1 MSKVKYEKVDQRT
14 HVLIRPNM
22 YIGAIEPDII
32 ETYIY
37 NEEQNIIEK
46 RPIQYIAGLYKIF
59 DEILVNAID
68 HIVRLKEL
76 EENDINQL
84 TSSNKKDRIHQT
96 KNIKININKENGEI
110 SIFNDGDGISIHK
123 DEKHNIYVP
132 EMLLGHLL
140 SSSNYDDSKE
150 RTIGGMNG
158 IGASAANIYSTKFIV
173 ETVDSHRELK
183 YIQEFSNNMANKTE
197 PKITKYTKYPYTK
210 ITFIPDYNRF
220 KLQNLSDDMYSL
232 MMKRAY
238 DVCALTPSTVKVY
251 LNDKELTIK
260 CFEKYCNLYLSK
272 YKCDQVRHYELVNDR
287 WELLIAEMD
296 NEIEIDN
303 DIDAKSDI
311 SSSSNK
317 SIKNVKPKK
326 DKEHK
331 SFEQIS
337 FVNGIWTLRG
347 GRHVEYIV
355 NNFVKKFIDYAKSKK
370 RKGIENVKPQY
381 IKDNLIVFIKCT
393 IPNPAFDSQSKEL
406 LTTPVAKFGSKC
418 EISDKFIDKLYKS
431 HILDKLLSLNNDD
444 NLKMLKKTD
453 GKKSNHIYGIP
464 KLDDANWAGTDKSHE
479 CILILT
485 EGLSAKT
492 MAIAG
497 LSEVGRDKYGVYP
510 LKGKILNVDGVSV
523 DKLTNNTEISDFKK
537 IMGLESGREYKTKE
551 DLKSLRYGKI
561 MIFTDMDSDGHH
573 IKGLIFNLLYRL
585 WPSLLKNFDFA
596 FTILTPIVKVK
607 KSKEI
612 ISFYNNNDYKKWYD
626 EHNNGKGWDIKY
638 YKGLGTSTS
647 SEAKEYFKNMNKVDY
662 KWTNEKC
669 FESIDLAFNKDK
681 ADNRKE
687 WLKSYDR
694 ELNIEYSKNGNNKI
708 SYDKFIN
715 EELIHFSVYNIERSI
730 PSICDGLK
738 ISTRK
743 ILFSC
748 FKKNLIKDIKV
759 AQLSGYVSE
768 QSAYHHGEVS
778 LQEAIVGM
786 AQNFVGSNNINL
798 LEPKGQFG
806 TRIASNDNA
815 SARYIYTQLSNITLK
830 IFNKLDN
837 CILDYKNDDGLLV
850 EPFYYLPVIPMVL
863 INGAKGIGTGYST
876 EIPCYNPLHIINALK
891 TILKNNDITSI
902 DSMEFVPYFQGF
914 TGDIIKDGT
923 GKYKSLG
930 KFKKLSSTKIEI
942 TELPIGIWTDSY
954 KEFLDNM
961 ITKKSKILKNYINHS
976 TETTVHFILEFYTG
990 IITDEFISNFIKDFK
1005 LSSNEKLKTSYMNLL
1020 NEKGVIQKYNNVND
1034 IIKEFYQIRL
1044 NGYIKRK
1051 EYILADLKEKIKYM
1065 NAKAKFILE
1074 LINETLI
1081 MKNIKKDKIIQDLE
1095 DKEYPKKDD
1104 TFDYLIMMPLIQQTL
1119 EKKEQLLKDVE
1130 DLEYEIEKLE
1140 ETTEKELWLED
1151 LDELERAYKQF
1162 IKVKS

>member
-14 HVLIRPNM
+14 HVLLRGSM
-22 YIGAIEPDII
+22 YIGSVEPDII

-37 NEEQNIIEK
+37 NSDNNIIEK
-46 RPIQYIAGLYKIF
+46 RPIEYIAGLYKIF

-68 HIVRLKEL
+68 HIVRLQEL
-76 EENDINQL
+76 EDNDIRQL
-84 TSSNKKDRIHQT
+84 TSINKKDKIHQT
-96 KNIKININKENGEI
+96 KNIKININKDNGEI
-110 SIFNDGDGISIHK
+110 SVYNDGDGISIHK

-183 YIQEFSNNMANKTE
+183 YIQEFSNNMSNKTE

-210 ITFIPDYNRF
+210 ITFTPDYKRF
-220 KLQNLSDDMYSL
+220 KLDNLSDDMYSL

-238 DVCALTPSTVKVY
+238 DVCALTPSNVKVY
-251 LNDKELTIK
+251 LNDNEITIK
-260 CFEKYCNLYLSK
+260 CFEKYCNLYLNK

-287 WELLIAEMD
+287 WEVLIAEMD
-296 NEIEIDN
+296 NDIEIEN
-303 DIDAKSDI
+303 DIDANSDT
-311 SSSSNK
+311 S
-317 SIKNVKPKK
+317 SIKNGKLKK
-326 DKEHK
+326 DREHK
-331 SFEQIS
+331 GFEQIS

-381 IKDNLIVFIKCT
+381 IKDNLIVFIKCV

-418 EISDKFIDKLYKS
+418 EISDKFVEKIYKS
-431 HILDKLLSLNNDD
+431 HILDRLLTLNNDD

-479 CILILT
+479 CVLILT

-497 LSEVGRDKYGVYP
+497 LSEVGRDRYGVYP

-537 IMGLESGREYKTKE
+537 IMGLESGREYKTKD

-573 IKGLIFNLLYRL
+573 IKELIFNLLYRL
-585 WPSLLKNFDFA
+585 WPSLLKHYDFA

-607 KSKEI
+607 KSKEV
-612 ISFYNNNDYKKWYD
+612 ISFYNNNDYKKWCE
-626 EHNNGKGWDIKY
+626 EHNNGKGWEIKY

-662 KWTNEKC
+662 KWTNDKC

-694 ELNIEYSKNGNNKI
+694 ELNIEYSKDGNNKI
-708 SYDKFIN
+708 SYYKFIN

-748 FKKNLIKDIKV
+748 FKKNLVKDIKV

-778 LQEAIVGM
+778 LQEAIIGM

-815 SARYIYTQLSNITLK
+815 SARYIYTQLSPITFK

-850 EPFYYLPVIPMVL
+850 EPYYYLPIIPMVL
-863 INGAKGIGTGYST
+863 VNGTKGIATGYST
-876 EIPCYNPLHIINALK
+876 EIPCFNPMTIINAIK
-891 TILKNNDITSI
+891 TILKKDDVSSI
-902 DSMEFVPYFQGF
+902 DSMEFIPYYQGF
-914 TGDIIKDGT
+914 TGDIIQDSN

-930 KFKKLSSTKIEI
+930 KFKKISSTKIEVN
-942 TELPIGIWTDSY
+942 ELPVGVWTDTY

-976 TETTVHFILEFYTG
+976 TETKVHFVLEFYTG
-990 IITDEFISNFIKDFK
+990 ILTDDFIDKFMKDFK
-1005 LSSNEKLKTSYMNLL
+1005 LTSNEKLKTTYMNLL
-1020 NEKGVIQKYNNVND
+1020 NEKGIIKTYKNIQD
-1034 IIKEFYQIRL
+1034 IIKEFYYIRL
-1044 NGYIKRK
+1044 EGYVKRK
-1051 EYILADLKEKIKYM
+1051 EYILNDLNEKIKYM

-1074 LINETLI
+1074 LIEETFI
-1081 MKNIKKDKIIQDLE
+1081 MKNVKKEVIINELE
-1095 DKEYPKKDD
+1095 KKKYPKKDD
-1104 TFDYLIMMPLIQQTL
+1104 SYDYLIMMPLIQQTL

-1130 DLEYEIEKLE
+1130 DLEYEITELE
-1140 ETTEKELWLED
+1140 ATTEKELWIED
-1151 LDELERAYKQF
+1151 LNELEKTYKQF
-1162 IKVKS
+1162 SKNK